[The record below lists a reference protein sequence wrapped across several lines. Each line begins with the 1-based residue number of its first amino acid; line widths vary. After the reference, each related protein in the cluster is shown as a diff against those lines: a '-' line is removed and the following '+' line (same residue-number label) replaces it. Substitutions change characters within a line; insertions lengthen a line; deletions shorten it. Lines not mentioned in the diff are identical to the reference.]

1 MLVTKRLE
9 TKVEQLS
16 LEDMDFD
23 QVRRDYE
30 LDLAMEMAEINFIQT
45 DADKLAIEAY
55 VDYNG
60 NETMLE
66 SYYVTL
72 TENAVSDTANRI
84 KNMLERLAAF
94 IMEYLRKFA
103 NWVKGLFDKNQAF
116 INKYGNNPTKVNMV
130 YIDFGKA
137 ERNIQEYIDDYNT
150 FYNKTINNP
159 IALGGALAA
168 MMNNKRTDVFD
179 FLINN
184 YAGLKKD
191 YEKNG
196 FANAIKA
203 EILGNKNKSK
213 TSIGLNQFCKELKSF
228 MNLSKQINNLADVKI
243 QNKANA
249 FAKTIAEKVFGADS
263 TFTIGISTS
272 TACTTFLTNLLSVIT
287 QVYRDVLVANMQAV
301 HKALA
306 NTDTDIKNA

>member
-45 DADKLAIEAY
+45 DADKLAIEVY

-84 KNMLERLAAF
+84 RNMLERLAAF

-130 YIDFGKA
+130 YIDFEKA

-168 MMNNKRTDVFD
+168 MLNNKRTDVFD

-203 EILGNKNKSK
+203 EILGDKNKSN
-213 TSIGLNQFCKELKSF
+213 TSIGLNRFCKELKSF

-243 QNKANA
+243 QNKANT
-249 FAKTIAEKVFGADS
+249 FAKTIAEKVFGEDS